1 MSAPDEPAGPP
12 VPPPAGPDAADPARG
27 APGGRDEGA
36 AVPAALEDLPRPQV
50 VRTRRFGLSL
60 VWLVPLVAILIAGS
74 LFIRKVV
81 LVGPRIDIE
90 FASAEGIEPGKTDV
104 RYKEV
109 VVGKVET
116 VQLRGDRKRVI
127 VTVRLDRSASGLAV
141 QDTLF
146 WVVRPRIGTAG
157 ISGLG
162 TLLSGAYIALDAGLS
177 KEPREAFVGLE
188 VPPFVLRGEPGAS
201 FALRSDDLGSLEVGS
216 PVLYK
221 RTRVGRVVGYTL
233 DPAVDELSIRIFVEA
248 PYQTLVTPQARFWN
262 ASGVDLQVNASGLNV
277 NTESLASLIAGG
289 IAFEIPPG
297 TAKGTPAPPGSTF
310 VLFRD
315 RRAAL
320 APEDGAP
327 VPVRMVFD
335 QSVRGLAE
343 NAPIDFLGVEI
354 GRVRTIALQ
363 YDGRH
368 QRFPV
373 RVIADIYPLR
383 LGAIHNALF
392 NGVEGEPAAEAAVL
406 QRLVEKGMRA
416 QLRTGNLLTGQLYV
430 ALDFDPKH
438 PRVTSTLTDGAV
450 DLPTIP
456 GTLSEVQP
464 QIADIVQKLSK
475 GPFDE
480 IGRSLDSTLRS
491 AQSAISQ
498 LTPEA
503 QRAMA
508 EVQRTLRSAQTSL
521 QGLDRSLEGFDRN
534 VTDPG
539 APLQRTVDDTL
550 QELQRAARSLRVL
563 ADYLQLHPE
572 SLLRGKPADAP
583 VPGKP
588 KTP

>member
-1 MSAPDEPAGPP
+1 MAGTPEDPGQPSGPPPSGPGTAGPP
-12 VPPPAGPDAADPARG
+12 TPPPGSPDD
-27 APGGRDEGA
+27 GA
-36 AVPAALEDLPRPQV
+36 ATPAALEALPVAQV

-60 VWLVPLVAILIAGS
+60 VWFVPLVALLVAGS
-74 LFIRKVV
+74 LFVRKVI

-127 VTVRLDRSASGLAV
+127 VTVRLDRAASSLAV
-141 QDTLF
+141 EDSLF

-162 TLLSGAYIALDAGLS
+162 TLLSGAYIAIDAGTS
-177 KEPREAFVGLE
+177 KEARDSYVGLE

-201 FALRSDDLGSLEVGS
+201 FALRADDLGSLEVGS

-262 ASGVDLQVNASGLNV
+262 ASGIDLQVNASGLTV
-277 NTESLASLIAGG
+277 NTESVASLIAGG
-289 IAFEIPPG
+289 IAFEIPAG
-297 TAKGTPAPPGSTF
+297 TAKATPAPPGSTF
-310 VLFRD
+310 VLYRD
-315 RRAAL
+315 RKAAL
-320 APEDGAP
+320 APEDGAA

-335 QSVRGLAE
+335 QSVRGLTE
-343 NAPIDFLGVEI
+343 DAPIDFLGVEI
-354 GRVRTIALQ
+354 GRVRAIALQ
-363 YDGRH
+363 YDGRQ

-373 RVIADIYPLR
+373 RVLADIYPLR
-383 LGAIHNALF
+383 LGAVHNALF
-392 NGVEGEPAAEAAVL
+392 KGVEGEPAAEAAVL

-438 PRVTSTLTDGAV
+438 ARVTSSLTDGAV

-475 GPFDE
+475 VPFDE
-480 IGRSLDSTLRS
+480 IGRNLDSTLRS

-503 QRAMA
+503 QRALA
-508 EVQRTLRSAQTSL
+508 EVQRTLQSAQASL
-521 QGLDRSLEGFDRN
+521 QGLDRN

-539 APLQRTVDDTL
+539 APLQRSVDDTL

-572 SLLRGKPADAP
+572 SLLRGKPADPAL
-583 VPGKP
+583 PGKP

>member
-1 MSAPDEPAGPP
+1 MTGPEDPPQPGATGPA
-12 VPPPAGPDAADPARG
+12 VPPPGSPED
-27 APGGRDEGA
+27 GA
-36 AVPAALEDLPRPQV
+36 ATAAALQDLPRPQV

-60 VWLVPLVAILIAGS
+60 VWLVPLVALLVAGS
-74 LFIRKVV
+74 LFIRKVI

-127 VTVRLDRSASGLAV
+127 VTVRLDRAAAGLAV
-141 QDTLF
+141 EDSLF

-162 TLLSGAYIALDAGLS
+162 TLLSGAYIAIDAGTS
-177 KEPREAFVGLE
+177 KESRDSFVGLE

-201 FALRSDDLGSLEVGS
+201 FALRADDLGSLEVGS

-233 DPAVDELSIRIFVEA
+233 DPAVDELSIRIFIEA

-262 ASGVDLQVNASGLNV
+262 ASGIDLQVNASGLTV
-277 NTESLASLIAGG
+277 NTESVASLIAGG
-289 IAFEIPPG
+289 IAFEIPAG
-297 TAKGTPAPPGSTF
+297 VAKGAAAPPGSTF
-310 VLFRD
+310 VLYRD

-320 APEDGAP
+320 APEDGSP

-335 QSVRGLAE
+335 QSVRGLSE
-343 NAPIDFLGVEI
+343 DAPIDFLGVEI
-354 GRVRTIALQ
+354 GRVRAIALQ
-363 YDGRH
+363 YDGKQ

-373 RVIADIYPLR
+373 RVLADIYPLR
-383 LGAIHNALF
+383 LGAVHAALF
-392 NGVEGEPAAEAAVL
+392 NGVQGEPAAEAAVL

-416 QLRTGNLLTGQLYV
+416 QLRSGNLLTGQLYV
-430 ALDFDPKH
+430 ALDFDAKH
-438 PRVTSTLTDGAV
+438 PRVVSSLTDGAV

-475 GPFDE
+475 VPFDE
-480 IGRSLDSTLRS
+480 IGRSLDSTLKG

-503 QRAMA
+503 QRALA
-508 EVQRTLRSAQTSL
+508 EVQRTLQSAQTAL
-521 QGLDRSLEGFDRN
+521 QGLDRSLQGFDRN
-534 VTDPG
+534 VTDPS
-539 APLQRTVDDTL
+539 APLQRSLDDTL

-563 ADYLQLHPE
+563 SDYIQLHPE
-572 SLLRGKPADAP
+572 SLLRGKPADP
-583 VPGKP
+583 GVSGKP